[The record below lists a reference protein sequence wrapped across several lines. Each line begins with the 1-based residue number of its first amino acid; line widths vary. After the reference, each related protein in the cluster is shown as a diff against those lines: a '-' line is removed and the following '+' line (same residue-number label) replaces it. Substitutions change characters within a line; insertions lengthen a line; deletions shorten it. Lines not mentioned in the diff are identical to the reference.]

1 MNAMLETMLKSIPP
15 LLLAASAGYLPF
27 RAGALNI
34 GLEGLMI
41 IGAFAGFLAGAA
53 TGSWAA
59 AVLIAAIAA
68 GVAAALFAWTVQSLE
83 SNIFL
88 SGLGLNL
95 AAAGL
100 VGVASQIGFGTKG
113 VLRPEMVGEAVFPP
127 ALNGAGMILSLAV
140 FASVAYILR
149 KGHVGHLIVSAGEA
163 PENLE
168 SFGASLKRIRFITLT
183 LSGVGCGAAGALLS
197 LDIGAYVPNM
207 TGGRG
212 WIALVALYIAAGRP
226 AGLLGTVLL
235 FAAAGAA
242 AVSFQGISGVPD
254 SLLLAAP
261 FVITLAGLLASSALR
276 SRLGKGR
283 K

>member
-1 MNAMLETMLKSIPP
+1 MLETMIKSIPP
-15 LLLAASAGYLPF
+15 LLLAATAGYLPF
-27 RAGALNI
+27 RAGVLNI

-41 IGAFAGFLAGAA
+41 VGAFAGFLASAA
-53 TGSWAA
+53 TGSWLLGVLTAALVAGAA
-59 AVLIAAIAA
+59 AAI
-68 GVAAALFAWTVQSLE
+68 FAWTVQSLE

-100 VGVASQIGFGTKG
+100 VGIASQVGFGSKG
-113 VLRPEMVGEAVFPP
+113 VLRPEMIANRTFPSG
-127 ALNGAGMILSLAV
+127 NSTAGFLLAAAAFV
-140 FASVAYILR
+140 LMAYMLR
-149 KGHVGHLIVSAGEA
+149 KSRAGHLLISAGESE
-163 PENLE
+163 ENLE
-168 SFGASLKRIRFITLT
+168 TFGASLKRIRLIALT
-183 LSGVGCGAAGALLS
+183 LSGIGCGAAGALLS

-242 AVSFQGISGVPD
+242 ATSFQGISGVPD

-276 SRLGKGR
+276 GRLGKGR

>member
-1 MNAMLETMLKSIPP
+1 MTAMLETMMKSIPP
-15 LLLAASAGYLPF
+15 LLLAATAGYLPF

-41 IGAFAGFLAGAA
+41 VGAFAGFLASAA
-53 TGSWAA
+53 TGSWLAGILAA
-59 AVLIAAIAA
+59 AILAGAAAAI
-68 GVAAALFAWTVQSLE
+68 FAWTVQSLE

-100 VGVASQIGFGTKG
+100 VGIASQVGFGTKG
-113 VLRPEMVGEAVFPP
+113 VLRPEMIGDAAFPSP
-127 ALNGAGMILSLAV
+127 NSGAGLILAAGAFVL
-140 FASVAYILR
+140 VAYLLR
-149 KGHVGHLIVSAGEA
+149 KSRAGHLLITAGEA
-163 PENLE
+163 EENLE
-168 SFGASLKRIRFITLT
+168 TFGASVKRIRFTALT
-183 LSGVGCGAAGALLS
+183 LSGLGCGAAGALLS

-242 AVSFQGISGVPD
+242 AVSFQGISGIPD

-283 K
+283 E